1 MAQAYHLAQVN
12 VGRFRKP
19 VEDPANF
26 GFKVSGPVDA
36 PADFG
41 IATKASYALDSTT
54 AIGIENYNSFGPV
67 ERTTAFDRNDQQ
79 VFAVVDK
86 TFGGWDLNFGVGW
99 GYGAPEDNFIV
110 KAIIGIPIG

>member
-36 PADFG
+36 PADFC
-41 IATKASYALDSTT
+41 IATKTSYALDSTT

-67 ERTTAFDRNDQQ
+67 ERTTAFDRNVQQ
-79 VFAVVDK
+79 VVAVVDK
-86 TFGGWDLNFGVGW
+86 TFGGWDFNFGVGW

-110 KAIIGIPIG
+110 KAIMGIPIG